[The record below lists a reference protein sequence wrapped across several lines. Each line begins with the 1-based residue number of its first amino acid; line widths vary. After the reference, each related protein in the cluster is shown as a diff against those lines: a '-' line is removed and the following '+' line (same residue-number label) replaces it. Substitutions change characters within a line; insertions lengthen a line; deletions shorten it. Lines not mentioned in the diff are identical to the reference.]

1 MNQPAAE
8 RAHAELQRLLAER
21 QCPAYWIGH
30 LEALLAEYRP
40 PVNLFHVKL
49 DNS

>member
-21 QCPAYWIGH
+21 QGPVYWIAH
-30 LEALLAEYRP
+30 LERLLAEYRQR
-40 PVNLFHVKL
+40 
-49 DNS
+49 